1 MEKLI
6 ELLDDPAKC
15 DVTGANSRQIID
27 RENDLHTVI
36 APPNPAPLAR
46 QAFRGELG
54 MPGPW
59 PGWIEKTGT
68 GGSWW
73 ANFAGI
79 EANVL
84 FGKALELGS
93 GWKVVKSEMDV
104 AGRVL
109 AWVPSGPQRA

>member
-27 RENDLHTVI
+27 SENDLHTVI
-36 APPNPAPLAR
+36 APQTPHR
-46 QAFRGELG
+46 SRGRRSGELG

-59 PGWIEKTGT
+59 PGWTEKTGT

-73 ANFAGI
+73 ADFAGI